1 MLIWAGEPDYKI
13 ITAVEGTGDNLTDED
28 IKGGYVDYFMTSVF
42 EQDGEE
48 MKLVDGGQLLTRTPI
63 KDMEAEEQAELLLDY
78 WGAQN
83 NNYTIL
89 EA

>member
-1 MLIWAGEPDYKI
+1 MLIWLGEPDYKL

-28 IKGGYVDYFMTSVF
+28 IKNGYVDYFMTSVY

-48 MKLVDGGQLLTRTPI
+48 LKLVDGGQLLTEEPI
-63 KDMEAEEQAELLLDY
+63 KDMDYEDKVELLIDY
-78 WGAQN
+78 WDGHNDYAV
-83 NNYTIL
+83 L